1 MSFLVEMRS
10 EIDEWR
16 SCGAFRHG
24 VGYRSNVFRGRRAG
38 PTGERADIDRAF
50 YVQVRYPH
58 GERWETVAVAAH
70 RGVAASL
77 AGGMYRDLRDDAGRA
92 PVQVRIASDELLRR
106 GGGEPAVREAAADLW
121 QRAQAAAR
129 GNP

>member
-1 MSFLVEMRS
+1 MRG
-10 EIDEWR
+10 IR
-16 SCGAFRHG
+16 
-24 VGYRSNVFRGRRAG
+24 
-38 PTGERADIDRAF
+38 TIDRAF

-58 GERWETVAVAAH
+58 GQKWETVAVSAH
-70 RGVAASL
+70 RGTAASL

-106 GGGEPAVREAAADLW
+106 AGGDAAVGEAAADLW

>member
-1 MSFLVEMRS
+1 MS
-10 EIDEWR
+10 
-16 SCGAFRHG
+16 
-24 VGYRSNVFRGRRAG
+24 
-38 PTGERADIDRAF
+38 
-50 YVQVRYPH
+50 
-58 GERWETVAVAAH
+58 AH
-70 RGVAASL
+70 RGTAASL

-106 GGGEPAVREAAADLW
+106 AGGDAAVRAAAAELW